1 MAAAKAVMATRS
13 LAAPGPG
20 GTGAF
25 MSCRTLR
32 KLSSFCERY
41 PMTRFRGKDVCSASL
56 RDLGPGGRRAKPGS
70 LLSLSSA
77 LSTIASWDSVRTSG
91 CCNRL
96 CCDSSVATTAV
107 CAKALTACSFLS
119 AALFASL
126 RAALA
131 LAFRAASALAAS
143 AALST
148 LGGALRITKGIVA
161 AAPARASGR
170 QGLCG
175 PRDLA
180 VEGTR
185 RRRTKRC
192 ETDTIR
198 PCNFSCDVSR
208 NKRAF
213 SVRLYF
219 NLDVFLWQC
228 RGWS

>member
-126 RAALA
+126 RVALA
-131 LAFRAASALAAS
+131 LSFRAASALAAS

-148 LGGALRITKGIVA
+148 LAGALRITKGIVA
-161 AAPARASGR
+161 AAPARASAT
-170 QGLCG
+170 
-175 PRDLA
+175 PRP
-180 VEGTR
+180 VW
-185 RRRTKRC
+185 
-192 ETDTIR
+192 I
-198 PCNFSCDVSR
+198 PCSMNPVQPWVS
-208 NKRAF
+208 
-213 SVRLYF
+213 
-219 NLDVFLWQC
+219 
-228 RGWS
+228 